1 MYSRTFSG
9 RPLLVPAAS
18 PRPKR
23 GAAQRW
29 RCPALAAWLA
39 ALLLLAACGGAEP
52 TPAPTPTAVPP
63 TATPAARQGLLI
75 VAMGDSLT
83 EGLGVDSAEAYPAQ
97 LQRKLQENGYDV
109 TVVNAGVSGETSS
122 GARSRTDWVLR
133 QKPDIVILA
142 TGGNDGLRGID
153 PAITQENIDQ
163 IVQSIQ
169 ASGAVVV
176 LAGMEMVQNMGTQ
189 FTSDFRA
196 IYPEIAQRHNL
207 ILMPFLLEGVA
218 ANPDLNQPDFIH
230 PTAEGYTIVVDN
242 LYPYV
247 VQAIEQVQGAQ

>member
-1 MYSRTFSG
+1 MAQASG
-9 RPLLVPAAS
+9 RELQTTAETTAPLL
-18 PRPKR
+18 
-23 GAAQRW
+23 QRV
-29 RCPALAAWLA
+29 WLIG
-39 ALLLLAACGGAEP
+39 LLVVGVLLLAGCGGAAEP
-52 TPAPTPTAVPP
+52 TATPAPTPLPP
-63 TATPAARQGLLI
+63 TATPAARTGLLI

-83 EGLGVDSAEAYPAQ
+83 EGLGVETADAYPAQ
-97 LQRKLQENGYDV
+97 LQRKLAAGGYDV

-122 GARSRTDWVLR
+122 GALSRVDWVLR
-133 QKPDIVILA
+133 QNPDIVILA
-142 TGGNDGLRGID
+142 TGGNDGLRGVA
-153 PAITQENIDQ
+153 PEITQGNIDQ
-163 IVQSIQ
+163 IVQKIE

-196 IYPEIAQRHNL
+196 IYPEIAARHDL

-247 VQAIEQVQGAQ
+247 VQAIEQVRAGPPP